1 MSAKNVSQM
10 HRAKAGEITPEM
22 KIVATKEKVEAE
34 FVRQEV
40 ARGRAII
47 PANVN
52 HLKHRLD
59 PMIIGINFN
68 CKINANLGNSAT
80 TSDIQCELNKVD
92 MAIKYHADTVM
103 DLSTGKDLDATR
115 EAVIAHSKGPGGHR
129 ADLRCF
135 GPRRKS
141 GRHYPSAFLG

>member
-1 MSAKNVSQM
+1 MSVKNSSQM

-22 KIVATKEKVEAE
+22 KIVAVKEKVEAE

-59 PMIIGINFN
+59 PMII
-68 CKINANLGNSAT
+68 
-80 TSDIQCELNKVD
+80 
-92 MAIKYHADTVM
+92 
-103 DLSTGKDLDATR
+103 
-115 EAVIAHSKGPGGHR
+115 
-129 ADLRCF
+129 RCV
-135 GPRRKS
+135 
-141 GRHYPSAFLG
+141 

>member
-1 MSAKNVSQM
+1 
-10 HRAKAGEITPEM
+10 M
-22 KIVATKEKVEAE
+22 KIVAGKEKLEAE

-59 PMIIGINFN
+59 PMGIGINFN

-103 DLSTGKDLDATR
+103 DLSTGQR
-115 EAVIAHSKGPGGHR
+115 V
-129 ADLRCF
+129 
-135 GPRRKS
+135 
-141 GRHYPSAFLG
+141 GRHP